1 MATYGYADS
10 LIDSYLAWPNAG
22 AFPLQYFVPDG
33 VNTLNTA
40 RAPEYPWTVKL
51 GSLYST
57 PEKSNVILTLTVQCT
72 SRVAGLKLPS
82 VRAYSGFNDDAGVSG
97 YAKNAVEMLYKA
109 GIINGKSDN
118 IFYPQGNATR
128 AEVAAMLHRFISS
141 VQAV

>member
-57 PEKSNVILTLTVQCT
+57 PEKSNVILTLT
-72 SRVAGLKLPS
+72 
-82 VRAYSGFNDDAGVSG
+82 RARDGKVWTFDSATPDLSQGG
-97 YAKNAVEMLYKA
+97 YAN
-109 GIINGKSDN
+109 S
-118 IFYPQGNATR
+118 
-128 AEVAAMLHRFISS
+128 AMHFSGCG
-141 VQAV
+141 A